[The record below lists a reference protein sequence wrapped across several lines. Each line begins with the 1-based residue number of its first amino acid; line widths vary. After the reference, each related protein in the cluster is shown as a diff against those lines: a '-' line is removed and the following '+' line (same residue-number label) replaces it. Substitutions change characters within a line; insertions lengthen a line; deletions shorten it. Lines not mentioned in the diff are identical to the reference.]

1 MSRDYQK
8 YEIDGER
15 LKKAIELTGMS
26 LSQASISIGRNAD
39 YLRACISAGA
49 VNMPTERAIE
59 AILGIPLGMYL
70 VPKPKADET
79 PEGQEKIAGLET
91 PEGLSWM
98 TYDALNKCVFN
109 AVYGAINKASIDGI
123 L

>member
-15 LKKAIELTGMS
+15 LKKAIELTGTS

-70 VPKPKADET
+70 SAKPET
-79 PEGQEKIAGLET
+79 PKQGKLEGLET

-123 L
+123 I